1 MIGSSFDMDSHENCL
16 FISEA
21 ENNAMGMRVLGT
33 FPQLGDWHSRSSTGL
48 LEVDLQYVTVTKI
61 MRTGVDWRY
70 CTPCENRTQTGK
82 GETAK
87 QPCAANSAHL
97 SLSCRGFIF
106 APGNHMIKCVM
117 FHHK

>member
-16 FISEA
+16 NISEA

-61 MRTGVDWRY
+61 TRTGVDWRY
-70 CTPCENRTQTGK
+70 CTASTP
-82 GETAK
+82 
-87 QPCAANSAHL
+87 QPCILDCDHFLDS
-97 SLSCRGFIF
+97 SLS
-106 APGNHMIKCVM
+106 P
-117 FHHK
+117 